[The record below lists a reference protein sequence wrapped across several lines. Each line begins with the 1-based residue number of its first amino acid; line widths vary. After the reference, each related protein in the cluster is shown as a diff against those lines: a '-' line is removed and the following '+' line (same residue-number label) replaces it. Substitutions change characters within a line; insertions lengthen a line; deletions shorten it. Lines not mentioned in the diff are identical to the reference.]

1 MIEKSGSSGFLEV
14 EHTADWAIRVWAAS
28 LDELF
33 KTAAAGM
40 YALLDVQVIPG
51 LRKGADFRILGID
64 PETFLV
70 GFLSE
75 LLFRLESDR
84 LAFDQI
90 DLRFSA
96 ATLEAHVEG
105 AQVGSQKKEIKAVT
119 YHNLKIRV
127 VNGTYETTI
136 VFDV

>member
-1 MIEKSGSSGFLEV
+1 MIDISGSSGFEEV
-14 EHTADWAIRVWAAS
+14 DHTADWAIRVWADR

-33 KTAAAGM
+33 KAAAGGM
-40 YALLDVQVIPG
+40 YSLLDVQVDPQV
-51 LRKGADFRILGID
+51 RSSADFCLTGID

-75 LLFRLESDR
+75 LLYRLESNR
-84 LAFDQI
+84 AAFDRI
-90 DLRFSA
+90 DLQFKA
-96 ATLEAHVEG
+96 AFLEAHVEG
-105 AQVGSQKKEIKAVT
+105 AQVISQNKEIKAVT
-119 YHNLKIRV
+119 YHNLKIRQ